1 MTTPTTEPTEIRA
14 GDLWEWRREDLTSDY
29 PASSWTLTYRFK
41 NAAGGFEVV
50 ATADG
55 DHFAAS
61 VAAATSAAIASGVY
75 AWQARV
81 VSGLESYTIDTGE
94 TEVLPNLFAGTASA
108 ASDQRTHARRTLEAI
123 EAVIEGRATTDQQ
136 QYSIAGRSLTRIP
149 IAELLA
155 FRDRYRM
162 AVAREDQAN
171 GVPNNYGRD
180 RYVRFARA

>member
-1 MTTPTTEPTEIRA
+1 MTTPTTEPTVLRA
-14 GDLWEWRREDLTSDY
+14 GDLWEWRREDLASDY

-55 DHFAAS
+55 DFFESS
-61 VAAATSAAIASGVY
+61 VAAATSGAIAAGVY
-75 AWQARV
+75 SWQARV
-81 VSGLESYTIDTGE
+81 VNGLESYTVDTGE
-94 TEVLPNLFAGTASA
+94 VKVLPNLFAGTASA
-108 ASDQRTHARRTLEAI
+108 ASDQRTHARKTLEAI
-123 EAVIEGRATTDQQ
+123 EAVIEGRATTDQEE
-136 QYSIAGRSLTRIP
+136 YTIGNRSLKRIP
-149 IAELLA
+149 ITDLMV

>member
-1 MTTPTTEPTEIRA
+1 MTTPTTEPTELRA

-50 ATADG
+50 AAADG
-55 DHFAAS
+55 DAFESS
-61 VAAATSAAIASGVY
+61 VAAATSAAIAAGVY
-75 AWQARV
+75 AWQARA
-81 VSGLESYTIDTGE
+81 SNGLLVHTVDTGE
-94 TEVLPNLFAGTASA
+94 TKVLPNLFATSAST

-136 QYSIAGRSLTRIP
+136 AYAIGTRSLTRIP
-149 IAELLA
+149 LPELLA

-171 GVPNNYGRD
+171 GVPNNFGRD

>member
-1 MTTPTTEPTEIRA
+1 VTTPTTEPTELRA

-50 ATADG
+50 AVADG
-55 DHFAAS
+55 DAFESS
-61 VAAATSAAIASGVY
+61 VAAATSAAIAAGVY

-81 VSGLESYTIDTGE
+81 TKLTESYTVDTGE
-94 TEVLPNLFAGTASA
+94 TKVLPDLFAGTASA
-108 ASDQRTHARRTLEAI
+108 ASDQRTHARTTLEAI

-136 QYSIAGRSLTRIP
+136 EYTIGTRSLKRIP
-149 IAELLA
+149 IAELLS

-171 GVPNNYGRD
+171 GVPNNFGRD
-180 RYVRFARA
+180 RYVRFARG